1 MQDYIAKNVC
11 NMCILSDYG
20 SCTHLLLKNWKLQ
33 GKKKFN
39 NQQLSHLEIIFNSHI
54 LILNIIVIKTL
65 YFSKLKKANHFK
77 K

>member
-1 MQDYIAKNVC
+1 
-11 NMCILSDYG
+11 MCILSDYG
-20 SCTHLLLKNWKLQ
+20 SRTHLLLKNWKLQ
-33 GKKKFN
+33 GKKEKKFN

-54 LILNIIVIKTL
+54 LILNITVIKML